1 MENELLQSPATS
13 SQRKNILLL
22 ITGIISLLFIINN
35 AHAQTIRSARSGNW
49 QDAGTWVGA
58 VVPQSTHA
66 VEINEGHQITITG
79 QASSASI
86 NLYPP
91 HNSSKGSE
99 KSELIVAPGATLS
112 TTTLALNPRNDRRY
126 TSLTNN
132 GGSIVAATFIIGSG
146 CEVENIAGTI
156 AVTGDITNDGDILTA
171 NAILE
176 IGGNYNRGGRST
188 FTKGTGTVKYTGS
201 NATTQTIAPLAYHHL
216 QLAGTSRK
224 VTSSNLS
231 VTGDLQIGAGAI
243 LSAGNFT
250 HTITGN
256 LINDGLLQSETALPT
271 TIVIGGD
278 IINNGTMAAGAAT
291 YTLGGNWVN
300 TGTFQ
305 EGTSTV
311 ILQGTTLQQLSGLTT
326 FYNMHHQGTGQAQL
340 QHDITIRNQTS
351 ITGSHLN
358 TGNNTLWLG
367 NNAVITT
374 VETDDAHIIGNVQTS
389 RTLTPSA
396 PESFGN
402 IGITLTRNNVDPGN
416 ITVERITG
424 VTTEISD
431 GTESITR
438 QYNISRSGINDI
450 SALSMNMELAFLPK
464 ELKAKPLN
472 SYSLYNKGRN
482 SEAMP
487 VQSTVVNQTTMRHT
501 NANRFGT
508 YTLAPPVILPLPVEL
523 TMFKAQKRQH
533 VVELQW
539 QTASEKDNMGFEI
552 QVSTDGKTYRVLDFV
567 ASKTGNSNITQF
579 YSYTDKSPAHNATL
593 YYRLK
598 QLDFSGDYS
607 YSQTR
612 AVAPF
617 VPATIVQA
625 APNPFTDYIR
635 FAGSNNPVQVT
646 LTDMS
651 GKPVLYKTLLPAQRT
666 TDGYY
671 HLDTTQIQAAG
682 FYVLSVKT
690 PDQIYQAKLLKQ

>member
-1 MENELLQSPATS
+1 MENELLQHPATG

-22 ITGIISLLFIINN
+22 ITGIISLLFLVNN

-49 QDAGTWVGA
+49 QDAGTWVGS
-58 VVPQSTHA
+58 VIPQSIHA

-91 HNSSKGSE
+91 HNSSKGSDR
-99 KSELIVAPGATLS
+99 SELIVAPGATLS

-132 GGSIVAATFIIGSG
+132 GGTIVAATFIIGSG

-156 AVTGDITNDGDILTA
+156 AVTGDITNDGDILTT
-171 NAILE
+171 NAMLE
-176 IGGNYNRGGRST
+176 IAGNYNRGGKST
-188 FTKGTGTVKYTGS
+188 FTKGTGTVKYTG
-201 NATTQTIAPLAYHHL
+201 NVAPTQMIAPLAYHHL
-216 QLAGTSRK
+216 QLAGSSRK
-224 VTSSNLS
+224 VTTTNLS
-231 VTGDLQIGAGAI
+231 VSGDLQIDSGAR
-243 LSAGNFT
+243 LTAGNYS
-250 HTITGN
+250 HTVAGKLVN
-256 LINDGLLQSETALPT
+256 NGLLQSETTLPT
-271 TIVIGGD
+271 AIVIGSD
-278 IINNGTMAAGAAT
+278 IVNNGTVTAGAAT
-291 YTLGGNWVN
+291 YTVGGNWTN
-300 TGTFQ
+300 NGTFQ

-311 ILQGTTLQQLSGLTT
+311 ILQGNTLQQLYGTTT
-326 FYNMHHQGTGQAQL
+326 FYNMHYQGTGQAQL
-340 QHDITIRNQTS
+340 RHDVTIRNQTS
-351 ITGSHLN
+351 VTNSHLN
-358 TGNNTLWLG
+358 TGDHTLWLG

-374 VETDDAHIIGNVQTS
+374 LETDDAHIIGNVQTS
-389 RTLTPSA
+389 RTLTLTA
-396 PESFGN
+396 PENFGN
-402 IGITLTRNNVDPGN
+402 IGITLTRNNVDPGS

-438 QYNISRSGINDI
+438 QYNISRSGTNDI
-450 SALSMNMELAFLPK
+450 SALSMDMELAFLPK

-501 NANRFGT
+501 NSNRFGT

-523 TMFKAQKRQH
+523 TIFKAQKRQH

-552 QVSTDGKTYRVLDFV
+552 QVSTDGKTYRVLDFI

-579 YSYTDKSPAHNATL
+579 YSYTDKNPAHNATL
-593 YYRLK
+593 HYRLK

-617 VPATIVQA
+617 IPSTIVQA
-625 APNPFTDYIR
+625 VPNPFTDYIR

-651 GKPVLYKTLLPAQRT
+651 GKPVLHKTLLPAQRT

-671 HLDTTQIQAAG
+671 HLDTTQVQAAG